1 MLNVKNQ
8 LAKITE
14 RLIHV
19 RCGNKLSILFC
30 FMQVVSE
37 NQLTLFRP
45 TEFSIKFDTVMSG
58 WSIVYIGGSQVI
70 I

>member
-1 MLNVKNQ
+1 MLKTK

-19 RCGNKLSILFC
+19 RCDNKLSILFC
-30 FMQVVSE
+30 FMQGISE

-45 TEFSIKFDTVMSG
+45 MEFSIKFDTLCQDG
-58 WSIVYIGGSQVI
+58 PLYILKGHRL
-70 I
+70 